1 MGVHTRVLISHGVPT
16 ANMTE
21 ITHRTIQ
28 TNGITMHIA
37 EAGSGPLVVF
47 CHGWPESWYSWRHQ
61 LVALAE
67 AGYHAVAPDQ
77 RGYGQTDKPEAID
90 QYTQLHMVG
99 DVVGLLDAL
108 GEETA
113 VIVGHDWGAPVAWN
127 SALLRPDRFPAVVG
141 MSVPYS
147 PRGDIRPTTG
157 LKMAFGDNFFYI
169 LYFQEPGVAEAELE
183 ADVNTTIRKLYFS
196 ASGDLVPTADMAAP
210 RPKTGKFMD
219 TMVDP
224 ATLPGWLSQADLDF
238 FVGEFTRTGFRGG
251 LNWYRNMDRTWE
263 LTGPWRHAK
272 VTVPALFI
280 TGEKDPVRG
289 FASEANIRSA
299 VPNLKDLVLVPGAG
313 HWVQQERPAEVNA
326 ALLKFLRSM

>member
-1 MGVHTRVLISHGVPT
+1 
-16 ANMTE
+16 MTD

-28 TNGITMHIA
+28 TNGINMHIA

-77 RGYGQTDKPEAID
+77 RGYGQTDKPQAID

-99 DVVGLLDAL
+99 DIVGLLDAL

-113 VIVGHDWGAPVAWN
+113 TIVGHDWGAPVAWN
-127 SALLRPDRFPAVVG
+127 SALLRPDRFPRVVG
-141 MSVPYS
+141 MSVPYG
-147 PRGDIRPTTG
+147 PRGDFQPTAG
-157 LKMAFGDNFFYI
+157 LKAAFGDNFFYI
-169 LYFQEPGVAEAELE
+169 LYFQEPGKAEAELE
-183 ADVNTTIRKLYFS
+183 ADVDRTMRGLLYS
-196 ASGDLVPTADMAAP
+196 ASGDIERPVEAVTP
-210 RPKTGKFMD
+210 RPAATTKFLD
-219 TMVDP
+219 GMVVPEKLP
-224 ATLPGWLSQADLDF
+224 AWLTEKDVQF
-238 FVGEFTRTGFRGG
+238 FVNEFKQSGFRGG
-251 LNWYRNMDRTWE
+251 LNWYRNLDRNWE
-263 LTGPWRHAK
+263 LMGAWRNAK

-280 TGEKDPVRG
+280 TGEKDVVRT
-289 FASEANIRSA
+289 FAPEDTIRQN

-326 ALLKFLRSM
+326 ALLKFLAETVKR